1 LNNDKNKNNICTPTS
16 LSTAVFGVANVLTEK
31 LDSDELALLGAFF
44 TALGDMLTMNG
55 LIAEQCGNNKLEKT
69 NNVND

>member
-1 LNNDKNKNNICTPTS
+1 MSNDNNNKNNNICTPTS

-31 LDSDELALLGAFF
+31 LDTNELALLGAFF

-55 LIAEQCGNNKLEKT
+55 LIIDQCNNK
-69 NNVND
+69 N